1 MRILDYLGEN
11 SSLFSD
17 MKDILFYMNNLA
29 KIPLTSLNK
38 LEFSHYKSKILIKQ
52 HIYWVTR
59 ENFCDQNFCPMGL
72 T

>member
-1 MRILDYLGEN
+1 MRIFDLFGEN

-38 LEFSHYKSKILIKQ
+38 LEFSPNKSKILIKQ
-52 HIYWVTR
+52 QLYWVMR
-59 ENFCDQNFCPMGL
+59 ENF
-72 T
+72 